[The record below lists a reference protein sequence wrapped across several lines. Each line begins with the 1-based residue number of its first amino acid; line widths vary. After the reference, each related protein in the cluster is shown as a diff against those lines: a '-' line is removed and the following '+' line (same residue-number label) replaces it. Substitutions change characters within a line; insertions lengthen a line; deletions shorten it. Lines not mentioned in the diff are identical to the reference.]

1 MTDITIT
8 TPVHQLRGYLAQ
20 PTGNGPWPGVI
31 VIHDALGMSYDLRHQ
46 ADWLAGAGYLTL
58 APDLYSWGRK
68 MTCLRTTF
76 RDLLAGQGQTF
87 EHIDAARQ
95 WLSQQPT
102 CTGQIGVIGF
112 CMGGGFALLLAPGH
126 EFAAASVNYGRVPAN
141 AEVVL
146 QGACPIVGSFG
157 KKDRTL
163 RGAANRLEQ
172 ALDTLGV
179 DHDIVEYA
187 DAGHSFL
194 NEHRSVLF
202 RVMGALIRGGYH
214 QPSAEDARQRILS
227 FFDHHLRS
235 PKRALSD
242 PI

>member
-8 TPVHQLRGYLAQ
+8 TPAHQLRGYLAR
-20 PTGNGPWPGVI
+20 PTGEGPWPGV
-31 VIHDALGMSYDLRHQ
+31 VMIHDALGMSNDLRHQ

-58 APDLYSWGRK
+58 APDLYSWGQK

-76 RDLLAGQGQTF
+76 RDMLAGRGQTF
-87 EHIDAARQ
+87 ENIDATRQ
-95 WLSQQPT
+95 WLSSQPT

-126 EFAAASVNYGRVPAN
+126 GFAASSVNYGRIPAN
-141 AEVVL
+141 AEAVL

-157 KKDRTL
+157 GKDRTL
-163 RGAANRLEQ
+163 RGAANLLER

-179 DHDIVEYA
+179 DHDIAEYA

-194 NEHRSVLF
+194 NEHHSVLF
-202 RVMGALIRGGYH
+202 RVMGALIGAGYH
-214 QPSAEDARQRILS
+214 PSSAEDARRRILS
-227 FFDHHLRS
+227 FFDRYLKSTKREHL
-235 PKRALSD
+235 D
-242 PI
+242 PL